1 MNMAADA
8 GIDVQLHLKRGK
20 RLARHV
26 WTHFQEDRCF
36 EEAASL
42 GYTSLLAMVPLL
54 AVVFG
59 IVSVF
64 PVFDQWSISLQKFVF
79 RNFLPESGE
88 QIAPYIDTFLE
99 SVSGLTL
106 WGTITLILTAL
117 LLMVRIEVAFNRIWR
132 VDRSRPLTNRI
143 VMFWATLTLVP
154 LLIAATVALSAQRI
168 FGASGFLGVL
178 PLWMPAV
185 GTFLL
190 TWILFT
196 LSFVLVPNR
205 AVAIRHAL
213 AGALLTT
220 VLFSLARAGFVAYVS
235 NASYNVIY
243 GALATVPLFLFW
255 LYLVWIVILL
265 GASLAASLTTFS
277 DYSRYESDWP
287 QRWEFQLAL
296 RLVGHL
302 DEAQSR
308 GSSMSRKQLMNL
320 ESDASELQIVRLLGR
335 LNDNKVVTRDE
346 DGNWLLRRDLS
357 TLTLGEFYQLG
368 DYYLPIAE
376 APELPQSSAWDR
388 AYVQALELIR
398 QHGEGCW
405 DHPLKELYGQH
416 ADAGKD
422 AGNEPKGNEP
432 KESEHE
438 ENEPKGN
445 EPKGNE
451 PKGDGTEGSKNE

>member
-1 MNMAADA
+1 MSTAADA

-20 RLARHV
+20 RLAHHV

-42 GYTSLLAMVPLL
+42 GYTSLLAMVPLM

-64 PVFDQWSISLQKFVF
+64 PVFDQWSISLQTFIF

-143 VMFWATLTLVP
+143 VMYWATLTLVP

-168 FGASGFLGVL
+168 FGATGFLGVL
-178 PLWMPAV
+178 PIWMPAV

-190 TWILFT
+190 TWMLFT

-213 AGALLTT
+213 AGALMTT
-220 VLFSLARAGFVAYVS
+220 VLFSLARAGFIAYVS

-296 RLVGHL
+296 RLIGHL
-302 DEAQSR
+302 GEAQSR
-308 GSSMSRKQLMNL
+308 GASLSREQLMTL
-320 ESDASELQIVRLLGR
+320 ETAASELQIVRLLGR
-335 LNDNKVVTRDE
+335 LNEKKVVTRDE
-346 DGNWLLRRDLS
+346 DGNWLLLRDLS
-357 TLTLGEFYQLG
+357 RLTLGEFYQLG
-368 DYYLPIAE
+368 DYFLPVAE
-376 APELPQSSAWDR
+376 ARELPQSSAWDR
-388 AYVQALELIR
+388 AYVQALELVR
-398 QHGEGCW
+398 RHGEGFW
-405 DHPLKELYGQH
+405 DRPLKELYGRH
-416 ADAGKD
+416 ADEGKH
-422 AGNEPKGNEP
+422 AGNEPKGNEHEGNEP
-432 KESEHE
+432 K
-438 ENEPKGN
+438 ENEPKEN
-445 EPKGNE
+445 EPKENE
-451 PKGDGTEGSKNE
+451 PKENENEGSKNE

>member
-1 MNMAADA
+1 MNTAADESL
-8 GIDVQLHLKRGK
+8 DVQLHLKRGR

-64 PVFDQWSISLQKFVF
+64 PVFDQWSSSLQVFIF
-79 RNFLPESGE
+79 RNFLPESGQ

-106 WGTITLILTAL
+106 PGTITLILTAL

-132 VDRSRPLTNRI
+132 VDRSRSLTNRI
-143 VMFWATLTLVP
+143 VMYWATLTLVP
-154 LLIAATVALSAQRI
+154 LLIAATVALSAQKI
-168 FGASGFLGVL
+168 FGATGFLGEL
-178 PLWMPAV
+178 PAWMPSV
-185 GTFLL
+185 GTVLL
-190 TWILFT
+190 TWVMFT
-196 LSFVLVPNR
+196 LFFVLVPNR
-205 AVAIRHAL
+205 RVGIRHAL
-213 AGALLTT
+213 AGAFLTT

-235 NASYNVIY
+235 NASYNLIY

-277 DYSRYESDWP
+277 DYSRYESSWP

-302 DEAQSR
+302 GEAQARGASLSR
-308 GSSMSRKQLMNL
+308 EQLMSL
-320 ESDASELQIVRLLGR
+320 EPAASELQIVRLLGR
-335 LNDNKVVTRDE
+335 LREEKVVTRDE
-346 DGNWLLRRDLS
+346 DDNWLLRRDLS
-357 TLTLGEFYQLG
+357 TLTLGDLYRLG
-368 DYYLPIAE
+368 DYFLPLTE
-376 APELPQSSAWDR
+376 APDLPQTSAWDR
-388 AYVQALELIR
+388 AYVAVLEQVR
-398 QHGEGCW
+398 QCGEGFW
-405 DHPLKELYGQH
+405 DRPLKELFDRH
-416 ADAGKD
+416 ADGGKD
-422 AGNEPKGNEP
+422 AATDQKGNE
-432 KESEHE
+432 
-438 ENEPKGN
+438 NE
-445 EPKGNE
+445 
-451 PKGDGTEGSKNE
+451 